1 MATPVATA
9 KRTQGRSAWSS
20 IALAVLVAVGA
31 ALLAGCGSSATS
43 TDLSGQWTSNQY
55 TCPSGIPH
63 HETVS
68 IVETG
73 SHIVA
78 TKTAGDDCVHTG
90 HVSFLGTMSGKTG
103 VVGFW
108 TASEGGTPGLGQP
121 TQPLQVENA
130 NRFTVEFPGV
140 GLMTFDRASGS
151 SGSSTWWIWILVVL
165 LLIVTG
171 GAVVWYRQRRS
182 TTAPPQY
189 PPTPEDP
196 TTPQF

>member
-1 MATPVATA
+1 M
-9 KRTQGRSAWSS
+9 
-20 IALAVLVAVGA
+20 
-31 ALLAGCGSSATS
+31 
-43 TDLSGQWTSNQY
+43 
-55 TCPSGIPH
+55 
-63 HETVS
+63 
-68 IVETG
+68 ETG

-108 TASEGGTPGLGQP
+108 TASEGGTPGLGQQ

-151 SGSSTWWIWILVVL
+151 SGGSTWWIWILVVL

-189 PPTPEDP
+189 PPPPQHP